1 MKLEDFSNAYFVVSV
16 LVPGFIYNGVM
27 SAFVPTRA
35 HKERELILL
44 RYLTATAFNYA
55 ICSPLIYLLV
65 FGIVFPAHAVGQAF
79 CWFFVI
85 FIAPIILAMARARIV
100 QRDGIGWLYRLLG
113 LRSISPI
120 PTGWDWIFSTTE
132 PCYVLITLTD
142 GTEIAGYFGR
152 RSMASSDPERKD
164 IYIERVYTVP
174 EGGGP
179 GSRSNAL
186 LECTLT
192 ARRYLTSSSGDEA
205 DHDQVR

>member
-1 MKLEDFSNAYFVVSV
+1 MKLETFSNLYFVISV
-16 LVPGFIYNGVM
+16 LVPGFIYAGVM

-35 HKERELILL
+35 QKEKELLLL

-65 FGIVFPAHAVGQAF
+65 FGMVLPQHPVGQAL
-79 CWFFVI
+79 CWFFII
-85 FIAPIILAMARARIV
+85 FIAPVILAMVRARIV
-100 QRDGIGWLYRLLG
+100 QRDGLGWLFRALG

-120 PTGWDWIFSTTE
+120 PTGWDWIFSTTD
-132 PCYVLITLTD
+132 PCYVLITLID

-174 EGGGP
+174 AEGGVWQEVERSLGMHVN
-179 GSRSNAL
+179 GSQIAYI
-186 LECTLT
+186 EF
-192 ARRYLTSSSGDEA
+192 RR
-205 DHDQVR
+205 